1 MFPHAYVVTSFTIIS
16 VTLWLRESLCP
27 GARTCF
33 SLEGRSVL
41 RTLDRLFHA
50 HPLVQTCSVDRSG
63 VPALNLPENQI
74 GVATRL
80 PNVAER
86 GVRLHGW
93 RVNDDIT
100 NSEEPF
106 R

>member
-1 MFPHAYVVTSFTIIS
+1 MFPHAYVVALFTIIS

-27 GARTCF
+27 GARTCL

-50 HPLVQTCSVDRSG
+50 LPVVLTCSVDGSG

-93 RVNDDIT
+93 CVNDDIT
-100 NSEEPF
+100 NSEESF